1 MSAQSDPIRRW
12 TLYSRSFLIRFIVNL
27 INILR
32 AAFAPIFFCQKITNP
47 KCKWRKAAQSSNVRN
62 RRALNMLMINWPL
75 AFNLHTLTCGR
86 IDIVWPILNTSDIF
100 CRLGLSQECD
110 KPLLFSYPRIWV
122 RTYVNVCQFEIFVT
136 FNLRCCIIR
145 LICTSN
151 FVSLSLPIC
160 KSNNDGMSK
169 IEF

>member
-1 MSAQSDPIRRW
+1 LLALLYLLQKQYRLIGSFVYFFTFMSAQSDPIRRW

-122 RTYVNVCQFEIFVT
+122 RAWMSVSLKYLLLSTYVV
-136 FNLRCCIIR
+136 
-145 LICTSN
+145 
-151 FVSLSLPIC
+151 VS
-160 KSNNDGMSK
+160 
-169 IEF
+169 